1 MQFYEQNSPL
11 GTVRR
16 AVRGVTIAGSGLTG
30 LTLALLL
37 AEKGVEVL
45 LLDEKSEMVK
55 GSKAICFSRRTL
67 EIFDKLGVVKPIF
80 EQGVQWNTGR
90 IFFRNQEIHS
100 FDLLPDKYAKYPAF
114 VNISQYEVEKILIAA
129 VRQEKLI
136 DMRWQHKIQSLETE
150 GENYLIHIATPEG
163 EQTLTSEFLIAC
175 DGSKSTIRR
184 LMNLEMTGSRS
195 EEKFLI
201 IDFRM
206 EADFPSE
213 RWFWFAPPHN
223 EQETILLHK
232 QPDNI
237 WRLDVKVGKEVP
249 DTIVNDHDFV
259 IKKIK
264 QVVGDKP
271 ISIEWV
277 SLYRFSNKMLD
288 SFVHDKVIFTG
299 DAAHVFS
306 PFGARGANS
315 GMHDADNLAWK
326 LAEIINNNSTTGLL
340 QTYNYERVLACK
352 QNITCTINS
361 TQFISPPSTKAESIR
376 DSILLQAVN
385 DIVAKRQINC
395 GRLSVPNVYSK
406 HIESEQGNWESSD
419 ISPGHCIKDCKM
431 RDGYLI
437 EKLASEFTLMVCS
450 DKVSD
455 DVIAKLGAK
464 SIHILIIQN
473 ADNSSLIALYELT
486 PDSAYLITPD
496 QYVLGRWKNFSP
508 DKAIRLREIYLSGS
522 LTGIILPTP
531 SEQELIDEEVAKWL
545 SVI

>member
-1 MQFYEQNSPL
+1 MQSQKI
-11 GTVRR
+11 
-16 AVRGVTIAGSGLTG
+16 TIAGSGLTG

-37 AEKGVEVL
+37 ARKGVEVL
-45 LLDEKSEMVK
+45 LLDEKSEIGK

-67 EIFDKLGVVKPIF
+67 EIFDKLGIVKPVF

-90 IFFRNQEIHS
+90 IFFRDQEIHS

-114 VNISQYEVEKILIAA
+114 VNISQYEVEKILATA
-129 VRQEKLI
+129 VQQEKLI
-136 DMRWQHKIQSLETE
+136 DMRWQHRIKSLETSAQ
-150 GENYLIHIATPEG
+150 NNLIQVATPEG
-163 EQTLTSEFLIAC
+163 EQTLISDFLIAC

-213 RWFWFAPPHN
+213 RWFWFAPSHN

-237 WRLDVKVGKEVP
+237 WRLDVKLGKEIP

-271 ISIEWV
+271 VSIEWI
-277 SLYRFSNKMLD
+277 SLYRFSNKMLEN
-288 SFVHDKVIFTG
+288 FVHNSVIFAG

-326 LAEIINNNSTTGLL
+326 LAEIVNSRATNELL
-340 QTYNYERVLACK
+340 QTYNQERILACK

-361 TQFISPPSTKAESIR
+361 TQFISPPNVKAVSLR
-376 DSILLQAVN
+376 DSILLQAKN
-385 DIVAKRQINC
+385 DVSAKRQINC
-395 GRLSVPNVYSK
+395 GRLSVPNTYSRYSQNEEGDWK
-406 HIESEQGNWESSD
+406 EAD
-419 ISPGHCIKDCKM
+419 TSPGHSVKDCIM
-431 RDGYLI
+431 NEGYLI
-437 EKLASEFTLMVCS
+437 EKLASEFTLM
-450 DKVSD
+450 
-455 DVIAKLGAK
+455 
-464 SIHILIIQN
+464 IHADTFSTAMEPFLATHDIRILTISN
-473 ADNSSLIALYELT
+473 VGDSLLIDLYELT
-486 PDSAYLITPD
+486 PGSAYLITPD
-496 QYVLGRWKNFSP
+496 QYIVGRWRNFTP
-508 DKAIRLREIYLSGS
+508 DLAIRLKETYLSGS
-522 LTGIILPTP
+522 LTDMIPPIP
-531 SEQELIDEEVAKWL
+531 SKQDLIDEEVAKLL
-545 SVI
+545 SKE

>member
-1 MQFYEQNSPL
+1 MQFYKQNSPL
-11 GTVRR
+11 GQSDVSD
-16 AVRGVTIAGSGLTG
+16 RGITIAGGGLTG

-37 AEKGVEVL
+37 AKKGVKVL
-45 LLDEKSEMVK
+45 LLDEKNEIGK

-67 EIFDKLGVVKPIF
+67 EIFDKLGVVKPIY

-90 IFFRNQEIHS
+90 IFFKNQEIHS

-114 VNISQYEVEKILIAA
+114 VNISQYEVEKILVAA
-129 VRQEKLI
+129 AQQEKLI
-136 DMRWQHKIQSLETE
+136 DMRWQHRIQSLET
-150 GENYLIHIATPEG
+150 GTQNNLIHITTPEG
-163 EQTLTSEFLIAC
+163 DQTLTSELLIAC

-237 WRLDVKVGKEVP
+237 WRLDVKLGKEAP
-249 DTIVNDHDFV
+249 DAIVNDHDFV

-264 QVVGDKP
+264 QVVGDKL

-277 SLYRFSNKMLD
+277 SLYRFSNKMLE
-288 SFVHDKVIFTG
+288 SFVYHRVIFAG

-326 LAEIINNNSTTGLL
+326 LAEILNDNATLELL
-340 QTYNYERVLACK
+340 QTYNQERVSACK

-361 TQFISPPSTKAESIR
+361 TQFISPPSAKAVFVR
-376 DSILLQAVN
+376 DSILLQAMN
-385 DIVAKRQINC
+385 DVVAKRQINC
-395 GRLSVPNVYSK
+395 GRLSVPNVYGKYSQ
-406 HIESEQGNWESSD
+406 SEEGDWKAPD
-419 ISPGHCIKDCKM
+419 TSPGHSVKDCM
-431 RDGYLI
+431 MQEGYLI
-437 EKLASEFTLMVCS
+437 EKLSSDFTLIAYAN
-450 DKVSD
+450 DISD
-455 DVIAKLGAK
+455 DTKAHLIAHA
-464 SIHILIIQN
+464 IHSLIIVKGENQ
-473 ADNSSLIALYELT
+473 SLTDLYELS
-486 PDSAYLITPD
+486 PGSAYLITPD

-508 DKAIRLREIYLSGS
+508 DKAVRLKENYISGS
-522 LTGIILPTP
+522 LTGIILPSP

-545 SVI
+545 SAD